1 MTGSEVRSIREAMG
15 LSQSALGA
23 ELGLSRWSIARYEIA
38 GEVPRLVELAVAYIG
53 NIALPARRPEAP
65 AFSGSP
71 RS

>member
-1 MTGSEVRSIREAMG
+1 MTGSELRSIREAMG

-38 GEVPRLVELAVAYIG
+38 GEVPRLVELAVAYLG
-53 NIALPARRPEAP
+53 NLALSARLPEAP
-65 AFSGSP
+65 AFSGHP